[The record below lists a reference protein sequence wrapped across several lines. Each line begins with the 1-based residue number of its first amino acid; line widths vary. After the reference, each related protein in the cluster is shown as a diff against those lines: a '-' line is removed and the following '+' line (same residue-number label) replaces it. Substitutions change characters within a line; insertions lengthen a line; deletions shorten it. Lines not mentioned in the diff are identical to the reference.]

1 MTQTRIEKYQN
12 YRIEIKNKGT
22 MVSKINEKSEK
33 INNYKKKIDN
43 ISKKILSN
51 FSIHEYL
58 TPFFSINNNDFLD
71 INSLD
76 NFQSSLNINDL
87 KDIMNKIYDIK
98 NGEYSDAK
106 V

>member
-1 MTQTRIEKYQN
+1 MTQTRLEKYRN
-12 YRIEIKNKGT
+12 YRIEIKNKGA

-33 INNYKKKIDN
+33 INNYRKKIDN

-71 INSLD
+71 VNSLD
-76 NFQSSLNINDL
+76 EFQNSLDINGL
-87 KDIMNKIYDIK
+87 KDIQGKIFDIK
-98 NGEYSDAK
+98 NGEYSDTK